1 MSLDPSISAALASLQ
16 ARRDAIDRAVAAL
29 LALDDGDDV
38 GTATDANEIAR
49 MHHTPVTRTHSST
62 ASVGGGAAGARKVL
76 RDSPRHGFTAVQLA
90 NAMRENGWVT
100 PSKNPRAAARAGA
113 NRLRED
119 PGEHV
124 FFEDGKFVYRPPSD
138 ELGDLGGSTRENGGR

>member
-1 MSLDPSISAALASLQ
+1 MALDPSISAALASLQ
-16 ARRDAIDRAVAAL
+16 ARRDAIDRAVSAL

-49 MHHTPVTRTHSST
+49 FHHTPAPNPNSPQ
-62 ASVGGGAAGARKVL
+62 ASVGGGAAGAGKVL
-76 RDSPRHGFTAVQLA
+76 RDSPRQGFTAAQLA
-90 NAMRENGWVT
+90 EAMRENGWVT

-119 PGEHV
+119 PDQHV

-138 ELGDLGGSTRENGGR
+138 EQGLDVSTREDGGL